1 MYHNIKEGNKPL
13 EKEPNGLAKRFR
25 GFLKTWGVYLTHEVR
40 NAGIA
45 LAFLYMTVLGFD
57 SITTG
62 YAYSQGVP
70 ESVLGVIGAVG
81 AGVGLL
87 GSLAFPFL
95 MKRFGI
101 NKTGSIL

>member
-1 MYHNIKEGNKPL
+1 M
-13 EKEPNGLAKRFR
+13 EKQQKGLAKRFG
-25 GFLKTWGVYLTHEVR
+25 GFLKTWGVYFTHEVR

-62 YAYSQGVP
+62 YAYSQDVP
-70 ESVLGVIGAVG
+70 ESILGVIGAVG

-87 GSLAFPFL
+87 GSLIFPFL
-95 MKRFGI
+95 AMSPVPGRYAPA
-101 NKTGSIL
+101 ILYLPP